1 LAEGQVKQMKGSR
14 RRPIHRLL
22 LPKSKP
28 RLSLSAVASGLLSVS
43 QQWPSRYET
52 PSWWP
57 AWPVEELAEEQL
69 ALRRAVKT
77 IRRYE
82 TQVQAQ
88 MVTKKKYGPTSRQV
102 QVGVVD

>member
-1 LAEGQVKQMKGSR
+1 MKRSR

-22 LPKSKP
+22 LPKSKLK
-28 RLSLSAVASGLLSVS
+28 LSLSAVVSGLLSES

-77 IRRYE
+77 MRRYE

-88 MVTKKKYGPTSRQV
+88 METKKKSGPTSGQV
-102 QVGVVD
+102 RVGVVD